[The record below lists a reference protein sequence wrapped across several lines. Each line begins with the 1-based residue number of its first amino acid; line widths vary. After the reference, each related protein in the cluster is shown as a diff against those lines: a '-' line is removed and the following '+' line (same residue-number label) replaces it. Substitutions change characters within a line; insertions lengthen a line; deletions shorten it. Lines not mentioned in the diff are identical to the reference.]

1 MVLTL
6 LLLSLSSQHT
16 KEMTRSLPLTIE
28 TSLAVPIEELN
39 RNADSSLATDA
50 SSSWE
55 AAVAQQQPEE
65 QPPSDDL
72 DKMEQEIRQNS
83 ILLNKLH
90 QIDVENNKFRDE
102 QMLKSAVARNR
113 VPVEQEEEETVARE
127 SSLEAIKLTQ
137 WRTISRTFAEGEFD
151 VLLGICSA
159 VLMFVLVLLV
169 FIFKCRSRF
178 AAQEEQE
185 EKQQRLGE
193 DAERGMLQRPEE
205 VLRTVDVYQQ
215 QTTTMHV

>member
-39 RNADSSLATDA
+39 RNADSSFATDA